1 MLSQK
6 EFPISQIVGVFW
18 ELFKKG
24 RSVTLKNS
32 FHGLPVQYKARISM
46 IGQDCLA
53 VVVHPHQVVC
63 IALERRTVVS
73 NKRLPMPVQAKPLS
87 LDVKNGEVVLG
98 RFKTLNQLSERRL
111 VSRIEPLHP
120 MPVTIIQRER
130 RIEAR
135 LADLSLA
142 GLGVLIE
149 QNPGP
154 LRLDTGGMV
163 HLVFELPGLG
173 VRLSLEGDVAYVHRK
188 RGAQLYRAGFAI
200 QPGAS
205 DQEVLNEYLM
215 HSRQELLRE
224 LERLHQSMRK
234 RKPKRVNLD

>member
-1 MLSQK
+1 MLSQT
-6 EFPISQIVGVFW
+6 EFPISQIVAMFW
-18 ELFKKG
+18 ELFKRG

-32 FHGLPVQYKARISM
+32 FHGLPVQHKARISM

-63 IALERRTVVS
+63 IALERKTVIS
-73 NKRLPMPVQAKPLS
+73 NKHLPMAVQAKPFS

-98 RFKTLNQLSERRL
+98 RFKALDPLSERRL
-111 VSRIEPLHP
+111 VSRIQPLQTI
-120 MPVTIIQRER
+120 PVTIIQRER
-130 RIEAR
+130 RIEAQ

-142 GLGVLIE
+142 GLGALIE
-149 QNPGP
+149 NNPGTV
-154 LRLDTGGMV
+154 RLDPGGV
-163 HLVFELPGLG
+163 VNLVFEPPGLG

-188 RGAQLYRAGFAI
+188 RGTQLYRAGFAI

-205 DQEVLNEYLM
+205 DQEILNEYLM

-224 LERLHQSMRK
+224 LERLHLSMRK
-234 RKPKRVNLD
+234 RKAKRINLY